1 MEKKIEEKG
10 GKKEEEVGDFF
21 FQAEDGIRDRD
32 VTGVQTCALPIFIYK
47 IAISA
52 AKLQQKI
59 ELSSMLCQN
68 SFFFFVKSLLYGNF
82 AVVNQVSCLKTYI

>member
-32 VTGVQTCALPIFIYK
+32 VTGVQTCALPICRGCGYCRFGK
-47 IAISA
+47 IWSYGAN
-52 AKLQQKI
+52 
-59 ELSSMLCQN
+59 N
-68 SFFFFVKSLLYGNF
+68 SCFGCR
-82 AVVNQVSCLKTYI
+82 Q